1 MPSKFIKKAIMES
14 ETEPLAV
21 AEKSSQKVFS
31 VREITKLIKD
41 TLEGNFPN
49 LWIQGEISN
58 LKRANTGHV
67 YFTLKDEF
75 SQISAVM
82 FRTQAMRYCGEDIT
96 NGVQIRVYG
105 NISVYEKSGNYQII
119 ASKIEKMGIGELQLK
134 FLQLKEKLFK
144 MGWFD
149 PARKK
154 PIPYLPEKIGIVT
167 SREGAAIRD
176 MLNIIYTRWP
186 GMQVTLFPV
195 KVQGPGAREEIALAI
210 QKLNEM
216 NLCDVIIAGRGGG
229 SIEDL
234 WAFNEFIVAEALFN
248 SRIPVISAVGH
259 EVDFTIAD
267 FVADLR
273 AETPSAAA
281 VAAVPVKAELQARFA
296 DYKKNLEQSLTHKLK
311 LLKDRLEAF
320 KNHYCFKEPLNQ
332 IRQFFQRV
340 DELNLQLS
348 RNISLFLQQKNEA
361 LKNLSSLLSS
371 FSPYKVMERGYSLTQ
386 DAGGNLVHSLTQIK
400 TGDPLYTVFKDGNVL
415 STVQTLYPKD
425 SSNG

>member
-1 MPSKFIKKAIMES
+1 M
-14 ETEPLAV
+14 
-21 AEKSSQKVFS
+21 
-31 VREITKLIKD
+31 
-41 TLEGNFPN
+41 
-49 LWIQGEISN
+49 
-58 LKRANTGHV
+58 

-82 FRTQAMRYCGEDIT
+82 FRAHAMRFCGADIA
-96 NGVQIRVYG
+96 NGIQIRVYG
-105 NISVYEKSGNYQII
+105 NISVYEKSGSYQII

-149 PARKK
+149 QARKK

-176 MLNIIYTRWP
+176 MLNIIFTRWP
-186 GMQVTLFPV
+186 NMHVTLFPV
-195 KVQGPGAREEIALAI
+195 KVQGPGAKEEIALAI

-234 WAFNEFIVAEALFN
+234 WAFNELVVAEAIYN
-248 SRIPVISAVGH
+248 SKIPVISAVGH

-281 VAAVPVKAELQARFA
+281 VAATPVKAELIARLE
-296 DYKKNLEQSLTHKLK
+296 DYKRNLDQSITYKFK

-320 KNHYCFKEPLNQ
+320 KNHYCFREPLNQ
-332 IRQFFQRV
+332 IRQFSQRV
-340 DELNLQLS
+340 DELTMKLS
-348 RNISLFLQQKNEA
+348 RNITLFIQQKSETI
-361 LKNLSSLLSS
+361 KTLSSLLTS

-386 DAGGNLVHSLTQIK
+386 DKEGNLIKSLSQIK
-400 TGDPLYTVFKDGNVL
+400 TGDTIYTLFKDGDAL
-415 STVQTLYPKD
+415 STVQTLKPRETTH
-425 SSNG
+425 G

>member
-1 MPSKFIKKAIMES
+1 MES
-14 ETEPLAV
+14 ETESTPAP
-21 AEKSSQKVFS
+21 EKPSEKIFS

-82 FRTQAMRYCGEDIT
+82 FRTQAMRFCGEDIA

-105 NISVYEKSGNYQII
+105 SISVYEKSGSYQII
-119 ASKIEKMGIGELQLK
+119 ASRIEKMGIGELQLK

-149 PARKK
+149 QARKK
-154 PIPYLPEKIGIVT
+154 PIPYIPKKIGIVT

-186 GMQVTLFPV
+186 NMHVTLFPV
-195 KVQGPGAREEIALAI
+195 KVQGPGAKEEIALAI

-234 WAFNEFIVAEALFN
+234 WAFNELVVAEAIYN
-248 SRIPVISAVGH
+248 SKIPVISAVGH

-281 VAAVPVKAELQARFA
+281 VAATPVKAELMARLE
-296 DYKKNLEQSLTHKLK
+296 DYKRNLDQSITYKFK

-320 KNHYCFKEPLNQ
+320 KNHYCFREPLNQ
-332 IRQFFQRV
+332 IRQFSQRV
-340 DELNLQLS
+340 DELSMQLS
-348 RNISLFLQQKNEA
+348 RNITLFIQQKSETI
-361 LKNLSSLLSS
+361 KNLGSLLTS

-386 DAGGNLVHSLTQIK
+386 DKEGNLIQSLSQIK
-400 TGDPLYTVFKDGNVL
+400 TGDTLYTVFKDGDAL
-415 STVQTLYPKD
+415 STVQTLKPRETTH
-425 SSNG
+425 G

>member
-1 MPSKFIKKAIMES
+1 MES
-14 ETEPLAV
+14 ETESV
-21 AEKSSQKVFS
+21 AEKPSEKVFS

-82 FRTQAMRYCGEDIT
+82 FRTQAMRFCGGDIT

-105 NISVYEKSGNYQII
+105 NISVYEKSGSYQII

-154 PIPYLPEKIGIVT
+154 PIPYIPEKIGIVT

-186 GMQVTLFPV
+186 GMHVTLFPV
-195 KVQGPGAREEIALAI
+195 KVQGPGAREEIAFAI
-210 QKLNEM
+210 QKMNEM

-234 WAFNEFIVAEALFN
+234 WAFNEFVVAEAIFN
-248 SRIPVISAVGH
+248 SKIPVISAVGH
-259 EVDFTIAD
+259 EVDFSIAD

-281 VAAVPVKAELQARFA
+281 VAAVPVKAELLQRLE
-296 DYKKNLEQSLTHKLK
+296 DHKKNLQQSLTYKFK

-332 IRQFFQRV
+332 IRQFSQRV
-340 DELNLQLS
+340 DELSLQLS
-348 RNISLFLQQKNEA
+348 KNISNYLLQKNES

-371 FSPYKVMERGYSLTQ
+371 LSPYQVMERGYSLTQ

>member
-1 MPSKFIKKAIMES
+1 MES
-14 ETEPLAV
+14 ETES
-21 AEKSSQKVFS
+21 AEVKPSAKVFS
-31 VREITKLIKD
+31 VKEITKLIKD

-82 FRTQAMRYCGEDIT
+82 FRTQASRYFGADMV
-96 NGVQIRVYG
+96 NGVMIRVYG
-105 NISVYEKSGNYQII
+105 NISVYEKSGSYQII

-186 GMQVTLFPV
+186 GMHVTLFPV
-195 KVQGPGAREEIALAI
+195 KVQGPGACEEIAFAI

-234 WAFNEFIVAEALFN
+234 WAFNELIVAEAIYN
-248 SRIPVISAVGH
+248 SKIPVISAVGH
-259 EVDFTIAD
+259 EVDFSIAD

-281 VAAVPVKAELQARFA
+281 VAAVPVKADLQARLEE
-296 DYKKNLEQSLTHKLK
+296 YKKNLGQSITHKFK

-320 KNHYCFKEPLNQ
+320 KSHYCFKEPLNQ
-332 IRQFFQRV
+332 IRQFSQRV
-340 DELNLQLS
+340 DELCLQLS
-348 RNISLFLQQKNEA
+348 KNISLFLQQKNET
-361 LKNLSSLLSS
+361 LKNHASLLTSL
-371 FSPYKVMERGYSLTQ
+371 SPYKVMERGYSLTQ
-386 DAGGNLVHSLTQIK
+386 DKEGNLVQSLSQIK
-400 TGDPLYTVFKDGNVL
+400 TGDTLYTVFKDGNAL
-415 STVQTLYPKD
+415 STVQTLYPKE
-425 SSNG
+425 SSHG

>member
-1 MPSKFIKKAIMES
+1 MES
-14 ETEPLAV
+14 ETES
-21 AEKSSQKVFS
+21 AEVKPSLKVFS
-31 VREITKLIKD
+31 VKEITKLIKD

-82 FRTQAMRYCGEDIT
+82 FRAQAMRFCGADIA
-96 NGVQIRVYG
+96 NGIQIRVYG
-105 NISVYEKSGNYQII
+105 NISVYEKSGSYQII

-186 GMQVTLFPV
+186 NMHVTLFPV
-195 KVQGPGAREEIALAI
+195 KVQGPGAQEEIALAI

-234 WAFNEFIVAEALFN
+234 WAFNEFIVAEAIFN
-248 SRIPVISAVGH
+248 SKIPVISAVGH

-281 VAAVPVKAELQARFA
+281 VAATPVKAELIVRLE
-296 DYKKNLEQSLTHKLK
+296 DYKRNLDQSILYKFK

-320 KNHYCFKEPLNQ
+320 KNHYCFREPLNQ
-332 IRQFFQRV
+332 IRQFSQRV
-340 DELNLQLS
+340 DELSMKLS
-348 RNISLFLQQKNEA
+348 RNITLFIQQKSETI
-361 LKNLSSLLSS
+361 KNLSSLLTS

-386 DAGGNLVHSLTQIK
+386 DKEGNLIQSLSQIK
-400 TGDPLYTVFKDGNVL
+400 TGDTIYTVFKDGNAL
-415 STVQTLYPKD
+415 STVQTLKPRETTH
-425 SSNG
+425 G

>member
-1 MPSKFIKKAIMES
+1 MES

-332 IRQFFQRV
+332 IRQFSQRV